1 MTYPAPPN
9 QRQHST
15 TKKLLKK
22 TSLVGNSST
31 EKDSRFGHSA
41 TSSNLHQGTLSVSE
55 NTLGSEKCTPTHI
68 QRTPVS
74 IRDQHNQKRRKDP
87 ENVNIPQKRKR
98 SSQKEESPAG
108 NTKNSYSN
116 FPLEEGSK

>member
-22 TSLVGNSST
+22 TSLVGNST
-31 EKDSRFGHSA
+31 AEKGSRFGHSA
-41 TSSNLHQGTLSVSE
+41 TLSNLHQGTVSVSE
-55 NTLGSEKCTPTHI
+55 NTLGSEKCIPTHI

-98 SSQKEESPAG
+98 SSQKEESPPR
-108 NTKNSYSN
+108 NTKSSCSN